1 MCSGLAG
8 CGQAQS
14 VETVSEDLAAESV
27 QPTETV
33 ESTET
38 VAEGTE
44 ATAENT
50 ETADGTLVRVASLKG
65 PTSLGLLFLMNK
77 ADKGETANTYEFQM
91 ATGADEI
98 LPLMVKG
105 DLDIA
110 LVPANVASVL
120 YHKTQGGVEVIDINT
135 LGVLYMVSGE
145 DGLTNFTD
153 LKGKTIYLT
162 GKGTT
167 PDYVLQY
174 LLTANGMSADDVIL
188 EYKSEATEVA
198 SVLAEDPT
206 AIGLLPQPFVT
217 AACMQ
222 NDALKVIFDL
232 NEEWNKVQGEDGSSM
247 VTGVTV
253 VLGGLIYGSAIWL
266 LRVELSGDIERM
278 EPGKA
283 WLLGGLAWINA
294 VVILVIGGMDG
305 RLPEENRLVI
315 LGAQGILCSLLA
327 GGLLAAACMD
337 AVHSYVYNYVWWWC
351 LPWTGILLGLPVS
364 EAYMEDGVCRITD
377 RFSIQQAAAMALF
390 VLLQQILFAQMY
402 GRADCHA
409 FSVCALAGCAWQGNL
424 LWFLI
429 HMLSALTLLAAVQ
442 FCRRNVTPDGK
453 LRVPK
458 PFIPYI
464 VVTFWVQIPVMLYL
478 QSGATHIYA

>member
-1 MCSGLAG
+1 MRALEIVFRILW
-8 CGQAQS
+8 S
-14 VETVSEDLAAESV
+14 VA
-27 QPTETV
+27 
-33 ESTET
+33 
-38 VAEGTE
+38 
-44 ATAENT
+44 
-50 ETADGTLVRVASLKG
+50 
-65 PTSLGLLFLMNK
+65 
-77 ADKGETANTYEFQM
+77 
-91 ATGADEI
+91 
-98 LPLMVKG
+98 
-105 DLDIA
+105 
-110 LVPANVASVL
+110 
-120 YHKTQGGVEVIDINT
+120 
-135 LGVLYMVSGE
+135 
-145 DGLTNFTD
+145 
-153 LKGKTIYLT
+153 
-162 GKGTT
+162 
-167 PDYVLQY
+167 
-174 LLTANGMSADDVIL
+174 
-188 EYKSEATEVA
+188 
-198 SVLAEDPT
+198 
-206 AIGLLPQPFVT
+206 
-217 AACMQ
+217 
-222 NDALKVIFDL
+222 
-232 NEEWNKVQGEDGSSM
+232 
-247 VTGVTV
+247 
-253 VLGGLIYGSAIWL
+253 LGGLIYGSTIWL

-283 WLLGGLAWINA
+283 WLLRGLAWINA

-315 LGAQGILCSLLA
+315 QGAQEILCSLLA

-377 RFSIQQAAAMALF
+377 RFSIQQAAAVALF

-453 LRVPK
+453 LHVPK

-478 QSGATHIYA
+478 QSGSVYIYA

>member
-1 MCSGLAG
+1 MRAL
-8 CGQAQS
+8 
-14 VETVSEDLAAESV
+14 
-27 QPTETV
+27 
-33 ESTET
+33 
-38 VAEGTE
+38 
-44 ATAENT
+44 
-50 ETADGTLVRVASLKG
+50 
-65 PTSLGLLFLMNK
+65 
-77 ADKGETANTYEFQM
+77 
-91 ATGADEI
+91 EI
-98 LPLMVKG
+98 V
-105 DLDIA
+105 
-110 LVPANVASVL
+110 
-120 YHKTQGGVEVIDINT
+120 
-135 LGVLYMVSGE
+135 
-145 DGLTNFTD
+145 FR
-153 LKGKTIYLT
+153 
-162 GKGTT
+162 
-167 PDYVLQY
+167 
-174 LLTANGMSADDVIL
+174 IL
-188 EYKSEATEVA
+188 WS
-198 SVLAEDPT
+198 
-206 AIGLLPQPFVT
+206 
-217 AACMQ
+217 
-222 NDALKVIFDL
+222 
-232 NEEWNKVQGEDGSSM
+232 
-247 VTGVTV
+247 V

-266 LRVELSGDIERM
+266 LRV
-278 EPGKA
+278 
-283 WLLGGLAWINA
+283 AWINA

-390 VLLQQILFAQMY
+390 AQMY

>member
-1 MCSGLAG
+1 MRAL
-8 CGQAQS
+8 
-14 VETVSEDLAAESV
+14 
-27 QPTETV
+27 
-33 ESTET
+33 
-38 VAEGTE
+38 
-44 ATAENT
+44 
-50 ETADGTLVRVASLKG
+50 
-65 PTSLGLLFLMNK
+65 
-77 ADKGETANTYEFQM
+77 
-91 ATGADEI
+91 EI
-98 LPLMVKG
+98 V
-105 DLDIA
+105 
-110 LVPANVASVL
+110 
-120 YHKTQGGVEVIDINT
+120 
-135 LGVLYMVSGE
+135 
-145 DGLTNFTD
+145 FR
-153 LKGKTIYLT
+153 
-162 GKGTT
+162 
-167 PDYVLQY
+167 
-174 LLTANGMSADDVIL
+174 IL
-188 EYKSEATEVA
+188 WS
-198 SVLAEDPT
+198 
-206 AIGLLPQPFVT
+206 
-217 AACMQ
+217 
-222 NDALKVIFDL
+222 
-232 NEEWNKVQGEDGSSM
+232 
-247 VTGVTV
+247 V

-364 EAYMEDGVCRITD
+364 EA
-377 RFSIQQAAAMALF
+377 MALF

-478 QSGATHIYA
+478 QSKAAYIYA